1 MLSTLL
7 AILQFYS
14 LPVGFTFF
22 PPSRFYQRTHRPWLY
37 QKSRLNLCDIFY
49 IIMAPQPPCLCFVA
63 ALAILW
69 LSQAFRPIPQ
79 VLKSRS
85 PRQKLLKQISLTLL
99 TFPCAPR
106 GSFLFFSPSFF
117 FLTSHHS
124 MKFIFRYVIP
134 ARFTCVG
141 FQVYL
146 NLRWAAP
153 AFCFPH
159 RLRHFWHHYLHGI
172 EGSGWST
179 LSYAPGRR
187 SENIKKQI
195 NGREERNVGTRDIL
209 GGVRSWRWDAIK
221 IPHIHV
227 HSRTQSGK

>member
-69 LSQAFRPIPQ
+69 LSQAFPPIPQ

-99 TFPCAPR
+99 TFLCAPR

-117 FLTSHHS
+117 FNIPPLNEIYFSICYS
-124 MKFIFRYVIP
+124 CSLYVCGVSGLPESEMGRPSFLLPPSIATLLASLS
-134 ARFTCVG
+134 ARH
-141 FQVYL
+141 
-146 NLRWAAP
+146 R
-153 AFCFPH
+153 
-159 RLRHFWHHYLHGI
+159 RLRLKHFELCAWQ
-172 EGSGWST
+172 T
-179 LSYAPGRR
+179 LRKHKKTNKWQGRTKCRHTRYPWR
-187 SENIKKQI
+187 SE
-195 NGREERNVGTRDIL
+195 RLAMRCD
-209 GGVRSWRWDAIK
+209 
-221 IPHIHV
+221 
-227 HSRTQSGK
+227 